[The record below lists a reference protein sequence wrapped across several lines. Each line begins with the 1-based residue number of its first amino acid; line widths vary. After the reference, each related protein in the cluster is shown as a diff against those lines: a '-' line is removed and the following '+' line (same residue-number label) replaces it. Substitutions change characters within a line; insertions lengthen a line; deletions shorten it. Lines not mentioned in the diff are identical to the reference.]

1 VKINSKKMPISYKNY
16 VTMSENVNIDNNN
29 NRNKNSNINNFNNSM
44 SKSNKLLLESSG
56 MS

>member
-1 VKINSKKMPISYKNY
+1 MKINSKKVPISYKNY
-16 VTMSENVNIDNNN
+16 VTMSENVNIDN

-44 SKSNKLLLESSG
+44 SKSNKLLLESSA

>member
-1 VKINSKKMPISYKNY
+1 MKINSKKMPISYKNY